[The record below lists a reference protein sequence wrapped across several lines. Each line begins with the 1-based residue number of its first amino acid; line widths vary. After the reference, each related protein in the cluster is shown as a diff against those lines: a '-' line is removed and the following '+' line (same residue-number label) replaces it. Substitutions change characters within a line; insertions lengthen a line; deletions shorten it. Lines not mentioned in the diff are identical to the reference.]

1 MPRPLRITL
10 AVLLLTLA
18 GSTPQA
24 RLLSAQEAEAPR
36 EPAPPSDRTAPPS
49 PEEPPA
55 RPGPDPLDA
64 FVPHERVDA
73 DSIVALPVDL

>member
-1 MPRPLRITL
+1 MPRALRITL

-18 GSTPQA
+18 GSAPHA
-24 RLLSAQEAEAPR
+24 RLLGAQEA
-36 EPAPPSDRTAPPS
+36 APPG

-73 DSIVALPVDL
+73 DDIVALPVDI